1 MQYALAAAALA
12 LGVTA
17 APNPAITPAPK
28 ALKARDS
35 LPASSGSSTFS
46 EAKTIAAGDSF
57 DGGMY
62 AIDRGVTC
70 TGQEEGGDSDAVF
83 ILEEGASLSNV
94 IIGPNQSEGVH
105 CQGACTLTNV
115 WWSAVC
121 EDAFTVKVQDS
132 GDTTYIKG
140 GGAFGAE
147 DKVIQH
153 NGGGTISISDFTVEN
168 FGKLYRSCGNCDSMY
183 ERHVIISGVTATKG
197 SELAGI
203 NENYGDSATFSDVTV
218 SDVDDIC
225 VTYEGN
231 DTGAEPTETGSGA
244 DGTYCIYDESDI
256 TGS

>member
-62 AIDRGVTC
+62 AIDRGVAC

-105 CQGACTLTNV
+105 VSFSLSFLQVVMTC
-115 WWSAVC
+115 
-121 EDAFTVKVQDS
+121 FTIV
-132 GDTTYIKG
+132 
-140 GGAFGAE
+140 
-147 DKVIQH
+147 
-153 NGGGTISISDFTVEN
+153 
-168 FGKLYRSCGNCDSMY
+168 
-183 ERHVIISGVTATKG
+183 
-197 SELAGI
+197 
-203 NENYGDSATFSDVTV
+203 
-218 SDVDDIC
+218 
-225 VTYEGN
+225 
-231 DTGAEPTETGSGA
+231 
-244 DGTYCIYDESDI
+244 
-256 TGS
+256 